1 MVSAVPKDLNLESA
15 GGAGI
20 SIMKGLGQVVQQ
32 DIASQHPNGVTNG
45 ALAVVT
51 LSSPVGRC
59 KAVYLTSLDSW
70 DSEKKVK
77 DTDKV
82 NVLLL
87 TNMLDISCKKRL
99 KISKGSNQKS

>member
-1 MVSAVPKDLNLESA
+1 MFKVDVMVSAVPKDLNLESA
-15 GGAGI
+15 GGAGV

-32 DIASQHPNGVTNG
+32 DIANQHPNGVTCG
-45 ALAVVT
+45 TLAVVT

-82 NVLLL
+82 NLLLL
-87 TNMLDISCKKRL
+87 TNIMDIFVRKY
-99 KISKGSNQKS
+99 